1 LTARGVTLVG
11 RLVGANG
18 GKLQFSGSLRAHCA
32 MADLKLMRLLDR
44 IDDWI
49 DGKGLQ
55 EEALPEAQRPA
66 ATRVEDSPRLG
77 LDLERERFGT
87 VIWATGF
94 RPDHSWLHVP
104 ALDRKGRLR
113 HEGGVVDVPGLYV
126 LGLNFL
132 RRRKSSFMH
141 GAEDDV
147 RDIATH
153 LVAYLQQRSSGR
165 ADALEAMARSQDPEV
180 GSQPLIV

>member
-1 LTARGVTLVG
+1 
-11 RLVGANG
+11 
-18 GKLQFSGSLRAHCA
+18 
-32 MADLKLMRLLDR
+32 M
-44 IDDWI
+44 
-49 DGKGLQ
+49 
-55 EEALPEAQRPA
+55 PEAERPA
-66 ATRVEDSPRLG
+66 PTRVDDSPRLG

-113 HEGGVVDVPGLYV
+113 HEGGIVDVPGLYA
-126 LGLNFL
+126 LGLNFM
-132 RRRKSSFMH
+132 RRRKSSFIH

-153 LVAYLQQRSSGR
+153 LVAYLHQFKNVR
-165 ADALEAMARSQDPEV
+165 ASAPDATSPGTPSKLVDVPS
-180 GSQPLIV
+180 